1 MLALQ
6 APPHSPQPW
15 PRCHLLTLWEEPGSS
30 PGQIEVGAD
39 GFGRREF
46 SNREQ
51 ADCNKPG
58 CRAGQ
63 GGGEGPTGSG
73 CRRGGQLRSGADL
86 SLVTVGFSWTL
97 AKGFLGRGEKS
108 HFSGFQERCCVLPCG
123 CGQHQP
129 PPPPPVS
136 LPAQSWGW
144 WRPRLQGQLSLSAP
158 PSAPKPV
165 LL

>member
-30 PGQIEVGAD
+30 PGQIEVGAE

-51 ADCNKPG
+51 ADCNKTG

-136 LPAQSWGW
+136 LPAPSWGW

>member
-1 MLALQ
+1 MEGGN
-6 APPHSPQPW
+6 S
-15 PRCHLLTLWEEPGSS
+15 LTG
-30 PGQIEVGAD
+30 
-39 GFGRREF
+39 
-46 SNREQ
+46 
-51 ADCNKPG
+51 NKPIVTKRG
-58 CRAGQ
+58 AGQ

-108 HFSGFQERCCVLPCG
+108 HFSGFQERRCVLPCG

-129 PPPPPVS
+129 PPLPPVS

-165 LL
+165 PLQTAGPPRASRLGRALCSFHMRPSPLSAARGSPP